1 MYSVCTCYWIYIKL
15 LDLHKVEQ
23 HMRFSSHLDGVMVLH
38 LIGKVIGKGKM
49 LDWTEPSAP

>member
-1 MYSVCTCYWIYIKL
+1 
-15 LDLHKVEQ
+15 
-23 HMRFSSHLDGVMVLH
+23 VMVLH